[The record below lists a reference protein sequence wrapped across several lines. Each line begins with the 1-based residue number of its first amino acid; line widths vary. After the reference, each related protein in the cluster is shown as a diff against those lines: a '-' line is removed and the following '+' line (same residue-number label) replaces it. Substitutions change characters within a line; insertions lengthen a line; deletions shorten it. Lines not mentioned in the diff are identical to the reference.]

1 MNSSNR
7 KIKGKAFL
15 GLVFLL
21 VLLWFGLFLPAES
34 LYFWQAWVFWLIFSS
49 STILVT
55 VYLLK
60 KDLKL
65 LETRTKAGPVSETE
79 KSQKIIQFFAS
90 IFFIS
95 LVIVPGF
102 DHRYQWSNIPLA
114 LVVLGDI
121 FVLLAFIIIFLV
133 FRENSYASGIIETD
147 REQKVITT
155 GPYRIVRHPMYTGG
169 LLLLLFSPLALGSY
183 WALLFSVLLFVVIV
197 FRLFYEEKFLKKNLS
212 GVQRI
217 LREDTLSI
225 DSFDLVRDY
234 IQIISLIKIARGDS
248 DSYLLTHLLIL

>member
-1 MNSSNR
+1 MNSSNQ

-21 VLLWFGLFLPAES
+21 VLLWIGLFLPAWS

-65 LETRTKAGPVSETE
+65 LETRTKAGPSAEKE
-79 KSQKIIQFFAS
+79 KSQQIIQIFAS

-95 LVIVPGF
+95 LIVVPGF
-102 DHRYQWSNIPLA
+102 DHRYQWSYVPLV
-114 LVVLGDI
+114 LVVLGDV
-121 FVLLAFIIIFLV
+121 FVLLGFIIVFLV
-133 FRENSYASGIIETD
+133 FKENSYASGIIETD
-147 REQKVITT
+147 RGQKVITT

-169 LLLLLFSPLALGSY
+169 LLLLFFAPLALGSY

-197 FRLFYEEKFLKKNLS
+197 FRLLYEEKFLIKNLP
-212 GVQRI
+212 GYKEYCGKTRY
-217 LREDTLSI
+217 R
-225 DSFDLVRDY
+225 LVP
-234 IQIISLIKIARGDS
+234 LIW
-248 DSYLLTHLLIL
+248 